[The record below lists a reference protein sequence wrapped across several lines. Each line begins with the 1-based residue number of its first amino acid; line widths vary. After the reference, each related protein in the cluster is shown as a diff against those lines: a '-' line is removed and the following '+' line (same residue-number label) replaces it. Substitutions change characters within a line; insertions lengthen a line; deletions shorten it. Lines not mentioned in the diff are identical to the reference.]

1 MRHRD
6 AFLEL
11 LSPALARTR
20 RERPVRSATP
30 AERPMPRPELTIA
43 RVMIARTR

>member
-11 LSPALARTR
+11 ISPALARAR
-20 RERPVRSATP
+20 RERPVRTTAPVT
-30 AERPMPRPELTIA
+30 RPVVRPDIVGRTLVVRPR
-43 RVMIARTR
+43 